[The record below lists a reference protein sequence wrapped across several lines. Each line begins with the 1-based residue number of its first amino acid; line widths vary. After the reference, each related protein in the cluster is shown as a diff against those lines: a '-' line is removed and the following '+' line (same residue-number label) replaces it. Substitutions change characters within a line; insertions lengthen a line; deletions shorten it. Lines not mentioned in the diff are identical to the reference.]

1 MHDYIKLNTKPALI
15 TFLLSAF
22 LLCNSAMALEPLD
35 SIAVV
40 VNDDVITKRELEEK
54 VDYFANQI
62 RLSNGTVSDMD
73 SLRKQVLER
82 MIRDKIQLQQA
93 AQLGIQVDDISLNR
107 MIDAMAKKNN
117 LTLSELRTTLT
128 KEGIDFADFR
138 SQTRDELIIQE
149 LQKRMVA
156 DKVNVTSQEIRQFIE
171 SNTQQDNSAT
181 EYHLYHILIATPES
195 AGPEDIQVAQQKADA
210 IYQQLQ
216 QGTDFKQLAVQE
228 SDGSNALNGGDLG
241 IRKANELPELF
252 LNAIADLDQG
262 DISQPVRSASGFHL
276 LQLASASSNVEMVTQ
291 THARHILIRTSA
303 DISDEDARQTLAEL
317 KQRIEDGEDFSDLA
331 NEYSDDPGSKIQG
344 GDLGWAN
351 PGTFVPEFERVMG
364 SLTEGQISE
373 PFKSQFGWH
382 ILQVLERREHDMGK
396 TMLEAKAMQSIR
408 ARKIDEELRLW
419 LRRIR
424 DEAYVEY
431 VDESL
436 NPDDQQ
442 SE

>member
-1 MHDYIKLNTKPALI
+1 MCNHLFLKIKKLFITSALCSV
-15 TFLLSAF
+15 LLASSAY
-22 LLCNSAMALEPLD
+22 ALEALD

-40 VNDDVITKRELEEK
+40 VNDDVITKRELEDK
-54 VDYFANQI
+54 VSYFANQI
-62 RLSNGTVSDMD
+62 RLSNGSVSDMD

-82 MIRDKIQLQQA
+82 MIRDKIQLQNA
-93 AQLGIQVDDISLNR
+93 AQLGIQVDDINLNR

-117 LTLSELRTTLT
+117 ITLNELRTTLEA
-128 KEGIDFADFR
+128 EGIDFADFR

-156 DKVNVTSQEIRQFIE
+156 DKVNVTSQEIKQFIE

-195 AGPEDIQVAQQKADA
+195 AGPEDIQAAQEQADA
-210 IYQQLQ
+210 LYQQLI
-216 QGTDFKQLAVQE
+216 QGADFKQLAVKV

-252 LNAIADLDQG
+252 LNAVSDLNQG
-262 DISQPVRSASGFHL
+262 DVSKPVRSASGFHL
-276 LQLASASSNVEMVTQ
+276 LKLASSSSNVELVTQ

-303 DISDEDARQTLAEL
+303 DISDEDARQTLVDL
-317 KQRIEDGEDFSDLA
+317 KQRIEAGEEFADLA

-344 GDLGWAN
+344 GDLGWAS
-351 PGTFVPEFERVMG
+351 PGTFVPAFERVMD
-364 SLTEGQISE
+364 SLANGEISD

-382 ILQVLERREHDMGK
+382 IMQVLERREHDMAK

-431 VDESL
+431 VDASL
-436 NPDDQQ
+436 NPDK
-442 SE
+442 

>member
-1 MHDYIKLNTKPALI
+1 MHIQNLHEIKILLI
-15 TFLLSAF
+15 AFVVSLSLLSNNAI
-22 LLCNSAMALEPLD
+22 AIEPLD

-40 VNDDVITKRELEEK
+40 VNDDVITKNELEQK
-54 VDYFANQI
+54 VEYFENQI
-62 RLSNGTVSDMD
+62 RLSGGSVTDTD

-82 MIRDKIQLQQA
+82 MIRDKIQLQNA
-93 AQLGIQVDDISLNR
+93 AQLGIQVDDINLNR

-117 LTLSELRTTLT
+117 LTLNELRATLQ
-128 KEGIDFADFR
+128 KEGIEFADFR

-195 AGPEDIQVAQQKADA
+195 AGPEDIQIAQKKADA

-216 QGTDFKQLAVQE
+216 EGADFKQLAVQE

-241 IRKANELPELF
+241 VRKANELPELF
-252 LNAIADLDQG
+252 LNAIEGLGQG
-262 DISQPVRSASGFHL
+262 DISKPVRSASGFHL
-276 LQLASASSNVEMVTQ
+276 LKVESTSSNVEMVTQ
-291 THARHILIRTSA
+291 THARHILITTSA
-303 DISDEDARQTLAEL
+303 DISDEDARQTLTEL
-317 KQRIEDGEDFSDLA
+317 KQRIEEGEDFADLA
-331 NEYSDDPGSKIQG
+331 NEYSDDPGSKVQG

-351 PGTFVPEFERVMG
+351 PGTFVAEFERVMG
-364 SLTEGQISE
+364 SLEEGQISE

-382 ILQVLERREHDMGK
+382 ILQVLERRQHDMGK
-396 TMLEAKAMQSIR
+396 TMLEARATQSIQ

-431 VDESL
+431 VDASL
-436 NPDDQQ
+436 KP
-442 SE
+442 EE

>member
-1 MHDYIKLNTKPALI
+1 MRTQLFSKTKKLILAAALPL
-15 TFLLSAF
+15 FLCYSNAD
-22 LLCNSAMALEPLD
+22 ALEPLD

-40 VNDDVITKRELEEK
+40 VNDDVITKRELEDK
-54 VDYFANQI
+54 VEYYENQI
-62 RLSNGTVSDMD
+62 RLSNGSVSDKD
-73 SLRKQVLER
+73 SLKKQVLER

-117 LTLSELRTTLT
+117 LTLNELRSTLEA
-128 KEGIDFADFR
+128 EGIDFADFR

-156 DKVNVTSQEIRQFIE
+156 DKVNVTNQEINQFIE
-171 SNTQQDNSAT
+171 SNSQQDNGAT

-195 AGPEDIQVAQQKADA
+195 AGPEDIQDAQQRADE
-210 IYQQLQ
+210 IYQQLV
-216 QGTDFKQLAVQE
+216 QGADFKQLAVKV

-252 LNAIADLDQG
+252 LNAINGLSEG
-262 DISQPVRSASGFHL
+262 DVSKPIRSASGFHL
-276 LQLASASSNVEMVTQ
+276 LKLVSSSSNVEMVTQ

-303 DISDEDARQTLAEL
+303 DISDEDARQTLLDL
-317 KQRIEDGEDFSDLA
+317 KQRIEDGEEFADLA

-351 PGTFVPEFERVMG
+351 PGTFVPAFERVMG
-364 SLTEGQISE
+364 SLAIGEISD

-382 ILQVLERREHDMGK
+382 IMQVLDRREYDIGK
-396 TMLEAKAMQSIR
+396 TMQEAKARQSIR

-431 VDESL
+431 VDASL
-436 NPDDQQ
+436 NP
-442 SE
+442 E

>member
-1 MHDYIKLNTKPALI
+1 MTTMHDFIKLNTKPVLV
-15 TFLLSAF
+15 TFLLCAF
-22 LLCNSAMALEPLD
+22 LLCNNAIAIEPLD

-93 AQLGIQVDDISLNR
+93 AQLGIQVDDINLNR

-117 LTLSELRTTLT
+117 LSLSELRTTLEN
-128 KEGIDFADFR
+128 EGIDFADFR

-156 DKVNVTSQEIRQFIE
+156 DKVNVTSQEIKQFIE
-171 SNTQQDNSAT
+171 SNTQQDNSAN

-195 AGPEDIQVAQQKADA
+195 AGPEDIQIAQKKADA
-210 IYQQLQ
+210 LYQQLQ
-216 QGTDFKQLAVQE
+216 QGADFKQLAVQE

-252 LNAIADLDQG
+252 LNAIAGLNQG
-262 DISQPVRSASGFHL
+262 DISKPVRSASGFHL
-276 LQLASASSNVEMVTQ
+276 LKLESTSSNAEMVTQ

-303 DISDEDARQTLAEL
+303 DISDEDARQTLAQL
-317 KQRIEDGEDFSDLA
+317 KQRIEDGEDFAELA

-351 PGTFVPEFERVMG
+351 PGTFVAEFERVMG
-364 SLTEGQISE
+364 SLKEGQISE

-431 VDESL
+431 VDQSL
-436 NPDDQQ
+436 NP
-442 SE
+442 EE